1 MIRSLMSFFTTNNI
15 CGSVAT
21 MFNGD
26 NLFPDMNAIKNEQAD
41 TVLKL

>member
-1 MIRSLMSFFTTNNI
+1 
-15 CGSVAT
+15 